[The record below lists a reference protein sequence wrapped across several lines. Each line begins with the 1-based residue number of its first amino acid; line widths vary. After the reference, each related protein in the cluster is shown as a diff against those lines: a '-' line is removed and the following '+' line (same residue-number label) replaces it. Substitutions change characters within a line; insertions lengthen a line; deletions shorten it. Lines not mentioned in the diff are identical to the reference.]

1 MLNII
6 PTKVIRECASIRR
19 VVKQLI
25 KNIEKM

>member
-6 PTKVIRECASIRR
+6 PTKVITECGSIRR

-25 KNIEKM
+25 KKIEKN